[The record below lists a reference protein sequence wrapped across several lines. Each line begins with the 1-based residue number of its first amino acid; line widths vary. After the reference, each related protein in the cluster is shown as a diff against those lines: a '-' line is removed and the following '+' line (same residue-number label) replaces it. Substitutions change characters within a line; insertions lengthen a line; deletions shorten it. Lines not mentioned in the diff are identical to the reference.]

1 MYQKFCQLNIFI
13 LILVFIIIF
22 ADGINSQELPKVQ
35 IINENLQPGESHYYN
50 IANLKIGDTIYIN
63 IENLSGNLDPLLG
76 ITKEHSDFRQFE
88 EYFAIEIPKKL
99 EAGQEFAEIFPDFAD
114 NFFIVWDDNSGALSD
129 AIITFQVPENGDYQ
143 IIVAGTYYQLQRGD
157 KYYNTFGNY
166 RLNIGVNAP
175 EVLSGNVNATGDI
188 VATQIGMIHKRVQ
201 EIIVE
206 IDEEKNYIELPVNF
220 IDPGHTLYVYV
231 ENISGDLI
239 PTIKLRDYGNRL
251 LAYDNLSDQ
260 DNTAAL
266 KYRFK
271 DEGENLSL
279 IIRGDPKS
287 KEHTNGKLKV
297 IVGINTPDVL
307 TGKSA
312 ESGRTIIRESN
323 DVEISLYVD
332 QISDINQRNE
342 NFTIVAYLIMKWQ
355 DSSFAFN
362 PDKCKCNEIDYTRQ
376 QFFEF
381 IQENNLDWPKFI
393 ILNQQGRRFIQEDNF
408 RVYPDGE
415 VQYFER
421 FTVTLQAPDFDF
433 RKFPFDPQQFF
444 VRIMSLNSVD
454 FYKYFVSDE
463 LPSLGKHLG
472 EEEWVVIN
480 HKSFVEDKILIN
492 KHSEYILEINT
503 VRHIDYYM
511 FRIFLPLLL
520 IIVVSWGTFFMKDYS
535 NRIMVSVS
543 NLLIFVA
550 FNFSIGGD
558 LPRLGYMTFMDG
570 IVFCAFLITAI
581 TVLIN
586 IFFRRLEILDHHDL
600 AQNIDRYATTWY
612 PVVYLVTIAFLIL
625 IFLYTGN

>member
-1 MYQKFCQLNIFI
+1 MKFKILSVLFFI
-13 LILVFIIIF
+13 CLISSC
-22 ADGINSQELPKVQ
+22 NSASQDDKTTSSNTTSSAKSIDRTVLPIQ
-35 IINENLQPGESHYYN
+35 PPENEP
-50 IANLKIGDTIYIN
+50 
-63 IENLSGNLDPLLG
+63 
-76 ITKEHSDFRQFE
+76 ITEMDARDV
-88 EYFAIEIPKKL
+88 EIPEHFEVKAP
-99 EAGQEFAEIFPDFAD
+99 EGAP
-114 NFFIVWDDNSGALSD
+114 NIVIVLIDDIGFGATS
-129 AIITFQVPENGDYQ
+129 TFGGPISTPTFDRLANNGLRFNRFHTTALCSPTRASLLPENGDYQ

-157 KYYNTFGNY
+157 KYYNTFGKY

-175 EVLSGNVNATGDI
+175 GVLSGNANATGDI

-206 IDEEKNYIELPVNF
+206 IDEEKNYIELPVNV

-251 LAYDNLSDQ
+251 LAYDNLLDQ

-342 NFTIVAYLIMKWQ
+342 NFTVVAYLIMKWQ

-408 RVYPDGE
+408 RIYPDGE

-503 VRHIDYYM
+503 PVNIC
-511 FRIFLPLLL
+511 
-520 IIVVSWGTFFMKDYS
+520 
-535 NRIMVSVS
+535 
-543 NLLIFVA
+543 
-550 FNFSIGGD
+550 
-558 LPRLGYMTFMDG
+558 G
-570 IVFCAFLITAI
+570 I
-581 TVLIN
+581 
-586 IFFRRLEILDHHDL
+586 
-600 AQNIDRYATTWY
+600 
-612 PVVYLVTIAFLIL
+612 
-625 IFLYTGN
+625 